1 MRANS
6 RLVVRLTRQSRSTA
20 ATDKPMMNPIQM
32 PRAPMAGTI
41 QLVRARI

>member
-41 QLVRARI
+41 PLVRARI